1 MRRSLLTSSLIVS
14 DLIIIIAVFFAA
26 NKVAIAIRHAFSIGR
41 HKLIFPFDNY
51 KWIAGALILVAV
63 SSFSLFDLYTN
74 FVKLTKKEIFFRT
87 GRAILLMGLT
97 LSAVIYTTRLFNMSR
112 LVLVLFAVFSV
123 IALSLTRILMVE
135 ILKKHQGLQ

>member
-1 MRRSLLTSSLIVS
+1 
-14 DLIIIIAVFFAA
+14 
-26 NKVAIAIRHAFSIGR
+26 
-41 HKLIFPFDNY
+41 
-51 KWIAGALILVAV
+51 LVAV